1 MVRLFSIK
9 RLAKDIGKYLKISNA
24 AGILRRYFVMNA
36 FDGALT
42 IFGVILGSFAAGI
55 TDFSLV
61 LSIGL
66 ATSVAVGISGVWGAF
81 LTEAAERRRELKSL
95 EKSLHR
101 KLGGTD
107 IDRAFNATTYITA
120 AVDGLSPFLA
130 AITILMPFIVAPAGV
145 DANIIY
151 YLSFL
156 LSAVVFALLGAYLG
170 RISRANILVS
180 ALKLL
185 LAGAIC
191 TLIIILLQG

>member
-1 MVRLFSIK
+1 VVRLFSIK